1 MVSGLLVLVGSFAI
15 DFGAGYDRIGPRFF
29 PWVVAAGLLVSG
41 GTLARGV
48 AKGRG
53 AGPRVGTVGVPYR
66 ALGILALGMG
76 LSVVLL
82 ERAGFILSS
91 SLLFWLVAR
100 GFESAKPVRDAA
112 VGLLLS
118 IVVYFAFTRGL
129 GLSLPPGI
137 LGSF

>member
-1 MVSGLLVLVGSFAI
+1 
-15 DFGAGYDRIGPRFF
+15 
-29 PWVVAAGLLVSG
+29 
-41 GTLARGV
+41 
-48 AKGRG
+48 
-53 AGPRVGTVGVPYR
+53 
-66 ALGILALGMG
+66 MG

-118 IVVYFAFTRGL
+118 IVVYLAFTRGL